1 MDKTDTFNRFNIKYL
16 KPSTQDQMYTSTC
29 TLTFPVPSLLGAT
42 YHRYYV
48 RSPPSTVPYRVE
60 VSCPTFIV
68 RDVNTLLNFNCK
80 YDWILAVQFGHAWRI
95 NTQPRVNSRREEG
108 KIKRR
113 DKGLILSEDESLIL
127 EERKETRGSVGCVAH
142 LSF

>member
-1 MDKTDTFNRFNIKYL
+1 
-16 KPSTQDQMYTSTC
+16 
-29 TLTFPVPSLLGAT
+29 
-42 YHRYYV
+42 
-48 RSPPSTVPYRVE
+48 
-60 VSCPTFIV
+60 
-68 RDVNTLLNFNCK
+68 LLNFNCK

-113 DKGLILSEDESLIL
+113 RDKGLILSEDESLIL